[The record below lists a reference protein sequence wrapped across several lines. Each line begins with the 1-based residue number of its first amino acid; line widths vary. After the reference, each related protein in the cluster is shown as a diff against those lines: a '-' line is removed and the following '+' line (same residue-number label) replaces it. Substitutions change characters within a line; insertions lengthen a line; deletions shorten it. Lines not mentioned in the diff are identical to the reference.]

1 MQRYK
6 YFCVEGR
13 IGDCEMLSDE
23 SLLIRSGTGTDN
35 ITGLILPF
43 LLLNNP
49 VGSQDVELTRLKGR

>member
-1 MQRYK
+1 MQRYE
-6 YFCVEGR
+6 YFCVEGT